1 MCTFA
6 LTTRDGSHGCC
17 LVHDNATFFLT
28 GRNPYQ
34 TKPATYSD
42 NSMSVC
48 ILCNES
54 SDDVTQVA
62 TCADKCEVY
71 AHEKCFQNRRKT
83 AMYRK
88 KHHDR
93 GNHDSEV
100 CLSNGCCAKFIPR
113 RTITSATRVA
123 SKGVGIGP
131 THKGA
136 DVDDPERP
144 CSFMGNDGLP
154 CRRAAVRNGACRAHS
169 RNAELMLRMVKDI
182 ERDDLN
188 KGTMTD
194 SISGVCV
201 EVQTEPWVDDTRSK
215 RTESEVERNMQAVI
229 HHYETKVRELN
240 TEEVESLRR
249 TNMELLAQMEE
260 LATRIRSLE
269 GENATL
275 VTSARESERREAEMR
290 KRVDDT
296 TRLLDRTKKNVRDR
310 IKAIM
315 NLVEA

>member
-1 MCTFA
+1 MAVWYVCVE
-6 LTTRDGSHGCC
+6 S
-17 LVHDNATFFLT
+17 VNFF
-28 GRNPYQ
+28 YVSMEDHS
-34 TKPATYSD
+34 TKHIAYEGI
-42 NSMSVC
+42 MSVC
-48 ILCNES
+48 IICNES
-54 SDDVTQVA
+54 SSDVTQVA

-83 AMYRK
+83 TLYRK

-93 GNHDSEV
+93 GNHDSEI

-113 RTITSATRVA
+113 RPIISATRVV
-123 SKGVGIGP
+123 SKDVSIGP
-131 THKGA
+131 THTGA
-136 DVDDPERP
+136 DLDDPERP

-182 ERDDLN
+182 ERDELN

-194 SISGVCV
+194 FASGVCV
-201 EVQTEPWVDDTRSK
+201 EVQTEPWGGDTMLR
-215 RTESEVERNMQAVI
+215 RAESEVERNMQAVI

-240 TEEVESLRR
+240 TGEVDSLRR
-249 TNMELLAQMEE
+249 TNMELLTQMEE
-260 LATRIRSLE
+260 LTTRIRSLE
-269 GENATL
+269 KENATL
-275 VTSARESERREAEMR
+275 VISVRESEKREAESK

-296 TRLLDRTKKNVRDR
+296 TRLLDKTRKNVRDR
-310 IKAIM
+310 VRALM

>member
-1 MCTFA
+1 
-6 LTTRDGSHGCC
+6 
-17 LVHDNATFFLT
+17 
-28 GRNPYQ
+28 
-34 TKPATYSD
+34 
-42 NSMSVC
+42 MSVC

-54 SDDVTQVA
+54 SGDVTQVA
-62 TCADKCEVY
+62 TCADKCVVY

-83 AMYRK
+83 AIYRK

-93 GNHDSEV
+93 GNNDSEV
-100 CLSNGCCAKFIPR
+100 CLTSGCCARFIPR
-113 RTITSATRVA
+113 RTIVSEPRVVSKDVSIESAR
-123 SKGVGIGP
+123 KGVS
-131 THKGA
+131 
-136 DVDDPERP
+136 VDDPDRP

-169 RNAELMLRMVKDI
+169 RNADLMLRMVKDI

-188 KGTMTD
+188 KGTMTE
-194 SISGVCV
+194 SVSNVCV
-201 EVQTEPWVDDTRSK
+201 EIQTEPCVDDQTSK

-249 TNMELLAQMEE
+249 TNMELLSQMEE
-260 LATRIRSLE
+260 LTTRIRSLE
-269 GENATL
+269 RQNATL
-275 VTSARESERREAEMR
+275 TSSARESERREAEMK
-290 KRVDDT
+290 KRVEDT